1 MAIVREIPPRKKGPT
16 LRKVAAYCRVST
28 NGQDQLDSLAAQ
40 ERYYEEQVK
49 SNSDWQFAGI
59 YSDVGSGTTMK
70 GRKRLNA
77 LISACRRGRV
87 DMVLIKSASRF
98 ARNTVDALK
107 TIRMLRRWN
116 VDIYFEA
123 EDIHSLH
130 ETSEFLLTV
139 ICAQAQDESES
150 KRADIKWGLQKSFS
164 DPDSKYYQ
172 RKCYGYRHDENGK
185 LVIDEKEA
193 EVVRLIFRMSREG
206 ASLSQIAGVLQEQGI
221 PSPRGKAVWSRESLR
236 KILNNEKYLGAVVL
250 QKTFVSDCLSHKQI
264 KNDGQQ
270 DKYEIIGNHEP
281 IITEDV

>member
-1 MAIVREIPPRKKGPT
+1 MATVREIPPRKKELT
-16 LRKVAAYCRVST
+16 LKKVAAYCRVST
-28 NGQDQLDSLAAQ
+28 KDRDQLDSLAAQ
-40 ERYYEEQVK
+40 ERYYEEWIK
-49 SNSDWQFAGI
+49 ANPNWQFAGI
-59 YSDVGSGTTMK
+59 YSDVGSGTIK
-70 GRKRLNA
+70 GRKRLND

-123 EDIHSLH
+123 EDIHSLY

-150 KRADIKWGLQKSFS
+150 KSADIKWGLQKSFS

-172 RKCYGYRHDENGK
+172 RRCYGYKHDEKEK

-193 EVVRLIFRMSREG
+193 EVVRLIFRMSKEG
-206 ASLSQIAGVLQEQGI
+206 GSLSQIAQALQEQGI

-236 KILNNEKYLGAVVL
+236 KILNNEKYLGKVIML
-250 QKTFVSDCLSHKQI
+250 KHL
-264 KNDGQQ
+264 
-270 DKYEIIGNHEP
+270 
-281 IITEDV
+281 

>member
-77 LISACRRGRV
+77 LISAFRRGRV

-221 PSPRGKAVWSRESLR
+221 PSPRGKVVWSRESLR